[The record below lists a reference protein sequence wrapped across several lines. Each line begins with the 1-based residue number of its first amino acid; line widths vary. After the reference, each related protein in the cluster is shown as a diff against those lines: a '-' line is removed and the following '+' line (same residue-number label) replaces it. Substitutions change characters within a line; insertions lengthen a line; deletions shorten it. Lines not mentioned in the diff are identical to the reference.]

1 MKKDITCTL
10 DKELVY
16 SPAVYEFQNDKGIIP
31 RDKQGDMVI
40 PNNVFGDQMMK
51 LTYEYYKKINEPL
64 TGIKNSKEI

>member
-1 MKKDITCTL
+1 
-10 DKELVY
+10 
-16 SPAVYEFQNDKGIIP
+16 
-31 RDKQGDMVI
+31 MVI